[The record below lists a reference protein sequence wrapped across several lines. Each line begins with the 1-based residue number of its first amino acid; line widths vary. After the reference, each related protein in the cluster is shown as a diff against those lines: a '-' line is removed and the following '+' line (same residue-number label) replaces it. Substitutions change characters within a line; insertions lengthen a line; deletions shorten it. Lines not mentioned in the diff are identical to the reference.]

1 MDETKLKEDQ
11 TRAWKAQELLDNEL
25 LKDALAA
32 IKSEV
37 VSQWESCPARDK
49 EGKEAL
55 WQLYKTTNKLESVLY
70 GYVQTGKL
78 AAENL
83 SRFEQESK
91 IKQLRRVMGM

>member
-1 MDETKLKEDQ
+1 MDDTKLKEEQ
-11 TRAWKAQELLDNEL
+11 TRGWKAQELLDNEL

-37 VSQWESCPARDK
+37 VSQWEQCPARDK

-55 WQLYKTTNKLESVLY
+55 WQLYKTTGKLESVLY

-83 SRFEQESK
+83 NRFEKEGLF
-91 IKQLRRVMGM
+91 KQTLRKVI